1 MRRDFT
7 IGHHEYTPD
16 NENTE
21 IGGPIPILS
30 LKWYTPIKDRPLYG
44 GDNSKNRRYMRY
56 IEVVLMYAEGLNE
69 CGHGQEAIDQL
80 NGYKR
85 VLNKLNNSS
94 TLYNG
99 GGYGV
104 VRDQIWNERR
114 MELCFEFDRF
124 FDIVRQGR
132 AKALLQK
139 FALDYTV
146 NQRGMYFREGV
157 NEIFPIP
164 QTEID
169 VSNGV
174 VTQNPGY

>member
-1 MRRDFT
+1 
-7 IGHHEYTPD
+7 
-16 NENTE
+16 
-21 IGGPIPILS
+21 
-30 LKWYTPIKDRPLYG
+30 
-44 GDNSKNRRYMRY
+44 
-56 IEVVLMYAEGLNE
+56 
-69 CGHGQEAIDQL
+69 
-80 NGYKR
+80 
-85 VLNKLNNSS
+85 
-94 TLYNG
+94 
-99 GGYGV
+99 
-104 VRDQIWNERR
+104 